1 MLECGIDRAAGI
13 DEECLRVVPQSV
25 PVSVLLVSDD
35 DRVRGNLQRP
45 LERSGE
51 VAVVATASLHDEIP
65 ELVRRFAPDV
75 ILLDLHP
82 NDPSALELC
91 RELAEHAPVLLL
103 SAYLSRS
110 EWEEARAAGAADFH
124 LKRIGVAELV
134 QKVGAV
140 CAKEPRRPE

>member
-1 MLECGIDRAAGI
+1 M
-13 DEECLRVVPQSV
+13 VPQSV

-51 VAVVATASLHDEIP
+51 VAVVATASLRDEIP

-103 SAYLSRS
+103 SA
-110 EWEEARAAGAADFH
+110 
-124 LKRIGVAELV
+124 
-134 QKVGAV
+134 
-140 CAKEPRRPE
+140 